1 MSNRYNRSG
10 NSNDNRRN
18 DAMKEEL
25 NKAIDMIDDGFLSM
39 GIEHEFETLERMA
52 YELLHFEFNKEEEC
66 CE

>member
-10 NSNDNRRN
+10 NSNANRRN

-25 NKAIDMIDDGFLSM
+25 NKAIDMIDNGFLSM
-39 GIEHEFETLERMA
+39 GIKHEFETLERMA
-52 YELLHFEFNKEEEC
+52 YELLHFEFNQEKEC

>member
-10 NSNDNRRN
+10 NSNANRRN

-52 YELLHFEFNKEEEC
+52 YELLHFEFNNEQEC
-66 CE
+66 YE

>member
-1 MSNRYNRSG
+1 MSNRYNCSG
-10 NSNDNRRN
+10 NSNANRRY

-52 YELLHFEFNKEEEC
+52 YELLHFEFNKEEDCSE
-66 CE
+66 